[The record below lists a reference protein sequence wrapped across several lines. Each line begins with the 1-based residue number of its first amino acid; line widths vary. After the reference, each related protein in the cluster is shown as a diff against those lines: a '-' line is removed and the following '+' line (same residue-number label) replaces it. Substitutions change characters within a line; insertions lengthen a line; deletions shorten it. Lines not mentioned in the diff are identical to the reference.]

1 MSGAVVIFGYKK
13 NAMINQ
19 DAVRLL
25 DHFFA
30 QPSFFTANQAAFIRN
45 AEEYALLKRQFHE
58 GPVTGNPAF
67 QRHFARFYGMRF
79 VPAAGKPTP
88 VDWDNEFV
96 LAIVDP
102 FTNIQIELAP
112 ESLQCENGQLV
123 FTYSE
128 TVGEKQ
134 SFWII
139 PDLLLKVDR
148 KYEADSVR
156 FVRQQKKTPGSA
168 ASEE

>member
-1 MSGAVVIFGYKK
+1 MKRTLALFAGLILLMSCQAQAGIPYTRMENYYVRNDAKLPIQARIDDRATFESLFGM
-13 NAMINQ
+13 ATLMGTDGQ
-19 DAVRLL
+19 
-25 DHFFA
+25 
-30 QPSFFTANQAAFIRN
+30 
-45 AEEYALLKRQFHE
+45 
-58 GPVTGNPAF
+58 
-67 QRHFARFYGMRF
+67 
-79 VPAAGKPTP
+79 PTP
-88 VDWDNEFV
+88 VDWDHEFV

-112 ESLQCENGQLV
+112 ESLQSENGQLV

-148 KYEADSVR
+148 KYEAESVR
-156 FVRQQKKTPGSA
+156 FVRRQKKTPGST

>member
-1 MSGAVVIFGYKK
+1 MKRTLALFAGLILLMSCQSQSGIAYTRMENYYVRNDAKLPIQARIDDRATFESLFGM
-13 NAMINQ
+13 ATLMG
-19 DAVRLL
+19 
-25 DHFFA
+25 
-30 QPSFFTANQAAFIRN
+30 TAGQ
-45 AEEYALLKRQFHE
+45 
-58 GPVTGNPAF
+58 
-67 QRHFARFYGMRF
+67 
-79 VPAAGKPTP
+79 PTP

-96 LAIVDP
+96 LAVVDP
-102 FTNIQIELAP
+102 STNIQTELVP

-148 KYEADSVR
+148 KYEADSIR

>member
-1 MSGAVVIFGYKK
+1 MGDFSSSDGKTHSMKRTLALFAGLILLMSCQSQSGIPYTRMENYYVRNDAKLPIQARIDDRATFESLFGM
-13 NAMINQ
+13 ATLMGTDGQ
-19 DAVRLL
+19 
-25 DHFFA
+25 
-30 QPSFFTANQAAFIRN
+30 
-45 AEEYALLKRQFHE
+45 
-58 GPVTGNPAF
+58 
-67 QRHFARFYGMRF
+67 
-79 VPAAGKPTP
+79 PTP

-96 LAIVDP
+96 LAVVDP
-102 FTNIQIELAP
+102 STNIQTELVP
-112 ESLQCENGQLV
+112 ESLQSENGQLV

>member
-1 MSGAVVIFGYKK
+1 MKRTLALFAGLILLMACQVQAGIPYTRMENYYVRNDAKLPIQARIDDRATFESLFGM
-13 NAMINQ
+13 ATLMG
-19 DAVRLL
+19 
-25 DHFFA
+25 
-30 QPSFFTANQAAFIRN
+30 TAGQ
-45 AEEYALLKRQFHE
+45 
-58 GPVTGNPAF
+58 
-67 QRHFARFYGMRF
+67 
-79 VPAAGKPTP
+79 PTP

-112 ESLQCENGQLV
+112 ESLQSENGQLV

>member
-1 MSGAVVIFGYKK
+1 MACQAQAGIPYTRMENYYVRNDAKLPIQARIDDRATFESLFGM
-13 NAMINQ
+13 ATLMG
-19 DAVRLL
+19 
-25 DHFFA
+25 
-30 QPSFFTANQAAFIRN
+30 TAGQ
-45 AEEYALLKRQFHE
+45 
-58 GPVTGNPAF
+58 
-67 QRHFARFYGMRF
+67 
-79 VPAAGKPTP
+79 PTP

-102 FTNIQIELAP
+102 FTNIQTELVP

-123 FTYSE
+123 LTYSE

>member
-1 MSGAVVIFGYKK
+1 MENYYVRNDAKLPIQARIDDRATFESLFGM
-13 NAMINQ
+13 ATLMG
-19 DAVRLL
+19 
-25 DHFFA
+25 
-30 QPSFFTANQAAFIRN
+30 TAGQ
-45 AEEYALLKRQFHE
+45 
-58 GPVTGNPAF
+58 
-67 QRHFARFYGMRF
+67 
-79 VPAAGKPTP
+79 PTP